1 MYIVNG
7 KRLMMIMFVYSGKCK
22 DCKTEYSK
30 LLIPLPQRTE
40 VVVTPCMFCG
50 ELVDLKCSGEE

>member
-1 MYIVNG
+1 MV
-7 KRLMMIMFVYSGKCK
+7 IMFVYNGKCK
-22 DCKTEYSK
+22 KCKVEYSK
-30 LLIPLPQRTE
+30 LLLPLPQRTE